1 MISAF
6 RTSILLLLTTI
17 SLACQRD
24 PAPTFSEFVD
34 RYLDDFA
41 SRHPSIAAGNG
52 LHQHDDLLDDYSA
65 AGISSE
71 IAALKRDAETL
82 AAFDTTTLTPDERVD
97 RLILLGII
105 DGWLLEQE
113 TLQNWKR
120 NPMLY
125 ASALSDGV
133 HNLMAMESDPA
144 PVRMRRIIS
153 KLAEVPDLLTA
164 ARANLA
170 NPPRLLAERGA
181 AMMGGAVDMLGRD
194 LDLAFASDSN
204 VALRDSLR
212 VAADAAIPIIS
223 QYVDW
228 LTTDVIPNAT
238 GEIAIGAENVARR
251 YRAEDMIDTPLDTML
266 AIGERELVVAQ
277 QEFRDAAAKLA
288 PGRDP
293 VAVWREV
300 RRNHPQPGGVVA
312 ATRVIVDSLAAFVE
326 RKGIASLPANER
338 VIVEPALPFDIGFA
352 SMHASPPL
360 EKTPVRSVYYIT
372 EPPLDMPKAEADAW
386 LERYNYASLENTSA
400 HEAIPGHWLHSVYMR
415 RTPGKVRRIWIGLN
429 PFPQPSSG
437 QDGWAHYA
445 EQMILDEG
453 FADNDPRYRL
463 AQLSDALTRIC
474 RLAVGHSRAL
484 EAMEPRGCAA
494 LLRGARVRFGAGGEA
509 RGRARSL
516 RSDVRRVFPGEAR
529 IPQASRG
536 LPGEDGRAVQPARIP
551 RASDVERDRTDSRP
565 PDAHAA
571 GRHRS
576 DHPVGVLFANGCC
589 TGCATFWR
597 LALGAW
603 RLALGAISVSLSS
616 DRPSSAGV
624 PSARRSLPPVPVR
637 RQIAGRRE
645 RHPRAVRIQ

>member
-1 MISAF
+1 MT
-6 RTSILLLLTTI
+6 RTRRVLTI
-17 SLACQRD
+17 SLCLT
-24 PAPTFSEFVD
+24 TFAIGCVRESTHSFGEFVD

-41 SRHPSIAAGNG
+41 RRHPSIAAGNG
-52 LHQHDDLLDDYSA
+52 LHQHDDRLDDFSA
-65 AGISSE
+65 TAIAEE
-71 IAALKRDAETL
+71 IVALKRDAQTL

-97 RLILLGII
+97 RLILLGVI

-133 HNLMAMESDPA
+133 HNLMAMESDAA

-153 KLAEVPDLLTA
+153 KLQQAPDLLAA
-164 ARANLA
+164 ARANLT

-181 AMMGGAVDMLGRD
+181 AMTRGAVDMLGRD

-212 VAADAAIPIIS
+212 GAADVAIPLITA
-223 QYVDW
+223 YVDW
-228 LTTDVIPNAT
+228 LERDVIPNAT

-251 YRAEDMIDTPLDTML
+251 YLGEDLIDAPLDTLL

-277 QEFRDAAAKLA
+277 QEFREAAAKLA

-293 VAVWREV
+293 LAVWREV

-360 EKTPVRSVYYIT
+360 ETAPVRSVYYIT

-474 RLAVGHSRAL
+474 RLLSGIRVHSKQWTLEDAQRCFEERAYVAAPAAKREAERAVYDPTYGGYFLGKRGFLKLRADYQ
-484 EAMEPRGCAA
+484 AKMGAQFN
-494 LLRGARVRFGAGGEA
+494 LREFHERVMSNGIAPI
-509 RGRARSL
+509 RAHRML
-516 RSDVRRVFPGEAR
+516 M
-529 IPQASRG
+529 
-536 LPGEDGRAVQPARIP
+536 LPGDTGAVIR
-551 RASDVERDRTDSRP
+551 
-565 PDAHAA
+565 
-571 GRHRS
+571 
-576 DHPVGVLFANGCC
+576 
-589 TGCATFWR
+589 
-597 LALGAW
+597 
-603 RLALGAISVSLSS
+603 
-616 DRPSSAGV
+616 
-624 PSARRSLPPVPVR
+624 
-637 RQIAGRRE
+637 
-645 RHPRAVRIQ
+645 